1 MYNLRLLVLLLICYG
16 SVLYAQNN
24 INNEEVLY
32 DTGNER
38 LDRIMNSK
46 SPLMQEREDNAY
58 DAVMEMYE
66 SQDNNTNTTVVEK
79 VFKEGDPVFGPQ
91 NPEISR

>member
-1 MYNLRLLVLLLICYG
+1 
-16 SVLYAQNN
+16 
-24 INNEEVLY
+24 
-32 DTGNER
+32 
-38 LDRIMNSK
+38 
-46 SPLMQEREDNAY
+46 MQEREDNAY